1 MANAVWSI
9 AFFTRPKRVNQYSCQ
24 LVVMNEYSS
33 RFFWLTI
40 TATCLTYN
48 LQIATPN
55 QLSLTNILYC
65 PLHSAYLLSGLS
77 PCTSD
82 IAGGLDALCILG
94 LSDGD

>member
-1 MANAVWSI
+1 MQFGLLL
-9 AFFTRPKRVNQYSCQ
+9 FFTRPKRVNQYSCQ

-33 RFFWLTI
+33 RFFL
-40 TATCLTYN
+40 ADYN
-48 LQIATPN
+48 RHMFDLQFTNCNPN

-77 PCTSD
+77 PCTSN